1 MSGGRVMT
9 EDRQDWTPEERRR
22 VAAVAA
28 RASITMRERDGD
40 VVPQWLRDVV
50 DGKPIRKKDVRR

>member
-1 MSGGRVMT
+1 MT

>member
-1 MSGGRVMT
+1 MT
-9 EDRQDWTPEERRR
+9 TAESRRSWTPEERRR
-22 VAAVAA
+22 VAAAAA

-50 DGKPIRKKDVRR
+50 DGKPISKTDVPR